1 MSLPPLAVRPDDVLI
16 VIDPQVDFCPGGA
29 LAVSGGDEIM
39 PLINQIAA
47 RFEHVVITQDWHP
60 REQISFAS
68 NHPGAA
74 PFSVM
79 EVAYGSQ
86 TLWPDHCVQGTP
98 GAQLHPALDV
108 PHAQLVLRKGYH
120 RAIDSYSA
128 LYENDRRTPTGLAGY
143 LRERGL
149 TRIIL
154 VGLALDFC
162 VRWSAE
168 DAQREGFG
176 VVVIP
181 EACRGIDVEGSMQ
194 ATLAS
199 FAALNIPCV
208 AADTVA

>member
-29 LAVSGGDEIM
+29 LAVAGGDEIM

-74 PFSVM
+74 PFNVI
-79 EVAYGSQ
+79 EVAYGPQ

-120 RAIDSYSA
+120 REVDSYSA
-128 LYENDRRTPTGLAGY
+128 FFENDKATATGLSGY
-143 LRERGL
+143 LRQRGL
-149 TRIIL
+149 KRCVF

-162 VRWSAE
+162 VRYSAE
-168 DAQREGFG
+168 DALAEGFEA
-176 VVVIP
+176 VVMP
-181 EACRGIDVEGSMQ
+181 QASRAIDLDGSAAAAM
-194 ATLAS
+194 AS
-199 FAALNIPCV
+199 FAAMGV
-208 AADTVA
+208 ALAAA

>member
-1 MSLPPLAVRPDDVLI
+1 MSLPPLAVRPTDVLI

-74 PFSVM
+74 PFNVI
-79 EVAYGSQ
+79 EVAYGPQ

-120 RAIDSYSA
+120 REVDSYSA
-128 LYENDRRTPTGLAGY
+128 FFENDKATATGLSGY
-143 LRERGL
+143 LRQRGL
-149 TRIIL
+149 KRCVF

-162 VRWSAE
+162 VRYSAE
-168 DAQREGFG
+168 DALAEGFEA
-176 VVVIP
+176 VVMP
-181 EACRGIDVEGSMQ
+181 QASRAIDLDGSAAAAM
-194 ATLAS
+194 AS
-199 FAALNIPCV
+199 FAAMGV
-208 AADTVA
+208 ALAAA

>member
-68 NHPGAA
+68 NHPGAE
-74 PFSVM
+74 PFSVV
-79 EVAYGSQ
+79 EVAYGPQ

-120 RAIDSYSA
+120 REVDSYSA
-128 LYENDRRTPTGLAGY
+128 FFENDKATATGLSGY
-143 LRERGL
+143 LRQRGL
-149 TRIIL
+149 KRCVF

-162 VRWSAE
+162 VRYSAE
-168 DAQREGFG
+168 DALAEGFEA
-176 VVVIP
+176 VVMP
-181 EACRGIDVEGSMQ
+181 QASRAIDLDGSAAAAM
-194 ATLAS
+194 AS
-199 FAALNIPCV
+199 FAAMGV
-208 AADTVA
+208 ALAAA